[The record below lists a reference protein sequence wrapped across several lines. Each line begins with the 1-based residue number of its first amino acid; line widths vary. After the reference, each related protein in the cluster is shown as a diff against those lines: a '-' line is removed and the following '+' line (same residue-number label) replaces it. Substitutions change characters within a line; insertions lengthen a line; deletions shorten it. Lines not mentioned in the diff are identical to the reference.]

1 MYDVH
6 FNMDNIQ
13 LMYDVHF
20 NMDNIQLMYD
30 VHFNV
35 AQTHGLNASP
45 LSQREVI
52 TTYPGI
58 TINTHSIV

>member
-1 MYDVH
+1 
-6 FNMDNIQ
+6 
-13 LMYDVHF
+13 
-20 NMDNIQLMYD
+20 MDNIQLMYD

-58 TINTHSIV
+58 TINTHSTV